1 MAGQRKKVCCDY
13 RGQNRRSGARGCSY
27 SSQVCS
33 GDSGA
38 GAGRSSC
45 GCGARRRH
53 CADPDAEAIGKAERV
68 HWRAARDRCRDARG
82 GADGAGR
89 HGQQESCGRGSGCG
103 YAGGGILRRRWHDV
117 SGAAKTHSRQRHGI
131 RWRDLFCGAVLDRS
145 AMAAGRD
152 SGSCIA
158 GAGSGRRVLQREC
171 RRNGGGLRRGL
182 PRERAHLPDRR
193 TGSERCRGSGDS
205 VVEHQAGAGHGGG
218 IDRERRHAAETRSLQ
233 TGVEAGSRQGA
244 DTARGG
250 SGSAAAVLSDEVEL
264 WNRSDL
270 RLRLGI
276 MSAGMKLQKEESKLN
291 SPLQS
296 RMPAAPETFPGIFW
310 CPDLVSTRDLGPQ
323 GVEAVLHLAEL
334 MKSRPSVFQRSL
346 AGKQMVMFFEKP
358 SLRTRLTFEAGMA
371 GLGGTAMFVDQS
383 QSRLDA
389 RETLSDIAHNL
400 ERWVDVIVLRT
411 FAQETIAGMARY
423 ASVPVINALSDLEH
437 PCQALAD
444 YFTLQERFGDLK
456 NITLAYVGDGN
467 NVAHSLLLTCACLGS
482 SIRIATPKGY
492 SPNAQIVADA
502 RKIAKQTGAQ
512 IELLADPHAA
522 VAGVD
527 AVYTDAWASMGQE
540 NEAGQRGEIFPP
552 YQVNVELMAE
562 AAPHAAFMHCLP
574 AHRGEEVT
582 DEVMDSDNSVIFEQA
597 ENRLH
602 VQKSILYLLLG
613 GAVRLP
619 VRSAHA

>member
-1 MAGQRKKVCCDY
+1 
-13 RGQNRRSGARGCSY
+13 
-27 SSQVCS
+27 
-33 GDSGA
+33 
-38 GAGRSSC
+38 
-45 GCGARRRH
+45 
-53 CADPDAEAIGKAERV
+53 
-68 HWRAARDRCRDARG
+68 
-82 GADGAGR
+82 
-89 HGQQESCGRGSGCG
+89 
-103 YAGGGILRRRWHDV
+103 
-117 SGAAKTHSRQRHGI
+117 
-131 RWRDLFCGAVLDRS
+131 
-145 AMAAGRD
+145 
-152 SGSCIA
+152 
-158 GAGSGRRVLQREC
+158 
-171 RRNGGGLRRGL
+171 
-182 PRERAHLPDRR
+182 
-193 TGSERCRGSGDS
+193 
-205 VVEHQAGAGHGGG
+205 
-218 IDRERRHAAETRSLQ
+218 
-233 TGVEAGSRQGA
+233 
-244 DTARGG
+244 
-250 SGSAAAVLSDEVEL
+250 
-264 WNRSDL
+264 
-270 RLRLGI
+270 
-276 MSAGMKLQKEESKLN
+276 LN

-296 RMPAAPETFPGIFW
+296 RAAAAVAPETFPGIFW

-323 GVEAVLHLAEL
+323 GVQAVLHLAEL

-358 SLRTRLTFEAGMA
+358 SLRTRITFEAGMTS
-371 GLGGTAMFVDQS
+371 LGGAAMFVDQS

-411 FAQETIAGMARY
+411 FAQGTIEGMARY

-456 NITLAYVGDGN
+456 KISLAYVGDGN

-502 RKIAKQTGAQ
+502 RKIAKETGAR
-512 IELLADPHAA
+512 IVLLTDPREA

-540 NEAGQRGEIFPP
+540 HEAEQRAEIFQQ
-552 YQVNVELMAE
+552 YQVNRQLMAE
-562 AAPHAAFMHCLP
+562 AAPHTAFMHCLP

-582 DEVMDSDNSVIFEQA
+582 DEVMDSENSVIFEQA